1 MGFISGKY
9 AVIFT
14 VFTVDEKQGSALKSL
29 KFVKSSYEVLSE
41 LVFFFRIVVIYFGT
55 GNDW

>member
-1 MGFISGKY
+1 MGLISGKY
-9 AVIFT
+9 AGIFT

-41 LVFFFRIVVIYFGT
+41 LVFVQNFCNLFGT
-55 GNDW
+55 GKDW